1 MQDILQ
7 HINSVEGVIGSA
19 VFSDKGDVL
28 SHAFPALIDAA
39 SITTAAGL
47 ALECAH
53 GLQIAQTLDILDLRY
68 AEGRII
74 MKTFSG
80 AMLCLLCSKNIN
92 MQILSITLNLA
103 IKKLESKL
111 PKEMPPAET
120 SPTPPS
126 QPETTVADGKL
137 RLPVS
142 QLANREASASF
153 DSLGMIAVSQ
163 PTAKQISEFYS
174 SPFKKL
180 TLANP
185 SVGTSGIFP
194 VMVMND
200 MDPRFDGMIVVG
212 PGIEKKLKVSA
223 GDPVEV
229 LIG

>member
-19 VFSDKGDVL
+19 VFGEKGDVL
-28 SHAFPALIDAA
+28 NHAFPALIDAA

-74 MKTFSG
+74 LKTFSG
-80 AMLCLLCSKNIN
+80 AMLCLLCSKNVN
-92 MQILSITLNLA
+92 MQVLSITLNLA

-111 PKEMPPAET
+111 PKEMPPAAA
-120 SPTPPS
+120 SPTP
-126 QPETTVADGKL
+126 QPEAAVTDGKL

-185 SVGTSGIFP
+185 SVGTSGSFP

-200 MDPRFDGMIVVG
+200 MDPRYDGMIVVG